1 MSQRFRTTAPQET
14 GRRCPFISDDS
25 PIGSGTKPWSDSL
38 CVGMR
43 FKGFSV
49 LGDGPYEAD
58 DGAKG
63 RLEDL
68 DYDSRRGPLTSIEPS

>member
-1 MSQRFRTTAPQET
+1 MIHRFRTIAPQET

-38 CVGMR
+38 YVGMR

-49 LGDGPYEAD
+49 LGDGPNEAG
-58 DGAKG
+58 DGADG
-63 RLEDL
+63 RH
-68 DYDSRRGPLTSIEPS
+68 